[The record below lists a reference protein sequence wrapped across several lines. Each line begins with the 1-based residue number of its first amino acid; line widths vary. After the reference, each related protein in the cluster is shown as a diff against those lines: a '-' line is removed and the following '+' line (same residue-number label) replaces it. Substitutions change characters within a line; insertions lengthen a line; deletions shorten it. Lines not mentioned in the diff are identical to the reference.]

1 LYSTN
6 HPHNLYVKCAITWS
20 VCFGH
25 WANDKT
31 KMGQEK
37 EMYNKYSQLIN
48 MNQYSICGNFK
59 RLMEMVENDF
69 NFQSLVALGH

>member
-1 LYSTN
+1 
-6 HPHNLYVKCAITWS
+6 
-20 VCFGH
+20 
-25 WANDKT
+25 
-31 KMGQEK
+31 MGEEN

-48 MNQYSICGNFK
+48 MNQYSICENFK